1 MKKRTTGAVAPTV
14 VVPTTMNW
22 EVSRGGGLESFLR
35 DLAAEAQK
43 RSVPLVL
50 LSTGNRELHLGSVT
64 VRPIVEHAVSEFAF
78 VRALRR
84 RVRSDGFLV
93 PSDGVIL
100 ANAEHY
106 VWPFLSTK
114 QPVLLLAHGAVPP
127 TLARVKGRLKA
138 FVFEQGIERRA
149 VARASL
155 IAAVSQETVRYYAE
169 RFPSSRAKI
178 IRLPM
183 GIDFSRIPRIP
194 ERFSTRSPHDSARP
208 KVLFVG
214 RLSREKGLPLLL
226 SASRRLQT
234 RAPGLQLIIV
244 GEGPL
249 AAWLQRA
256 ASRNPHIHL
265 LGSLPRV
272 RVLELMQE
280 CDLLAITS
288 GYEGLP
294 TVLLEAL
301 ALGLPVVTTN
311 VGVASEVVR
320 PEIGVIAKAEPV
332 AFAEGMEAAL
342 RIDRTVA
349 RQFAASAR
357 PDMSFTR
364 TSDCLF
370 ELLAKAAENRP

>member
-1 MKKRTTGAVAPTV
+1 MNKGKTGAAAPTV
-14 VVPTTMNW
+14 IVPTTMNW
-22 EVSRGGGLESFLR
+22 EVTRGGGLESFLR

-43 RSVPLVL
+43 RSIPLVL
-50 LSTGNRELHLGSVT
+50 FSTGSRELHLGCVT
-64 VRPIVEHAVSEFAF
+64 VKPIIERAVSEFAF

-84 RVRSDGFLV
+84 RVRSDASLV

-114 QPVLLLAHGAVPP
+114 RPILLLAHGAVPP
-127 TLARVKGRLKA
+127 TLARAKGRLKA
-138 FVFEQGIERRA
+138 FVFEQTIEKRA
-149 VARASL
+149 VARAAL
-155 IAAVSQETVRYYAE
+155 IAAVSEETVRYYTE
-169 RFPSSRAKI
+169 KFPSSRAKI
-178 IRLPM
+178 TRLPM
-183 GIDFSRIPRIP
+183 GIDLSRIPRVP
-194 ERFSTRSPHDSARP
+194 ERFSSQSVHDAARP
-208 KVLFVG
+208 RVLFVG

-226 SASRRLQT
+226 SASSRLRT
-234 RAPGLQLIIV
+234 RAPRLQLIVV

-249 AAWLQRA
+249 AAWLQREA
-256 ASRNPHIHL
+256 RGNPHIHL
-265 LGSLPRV
+265 LGSLPHV

-280 CDLLAITS
+280 CDVLAITS

-320 PEIGVIAKAEPV
+320 PEIGVI
-332 AFAEGMEAAL
+332 GMEAAL

-349 RQFAASAR
+349 RSFAASVR
-357 PDMSFTR
+357 PDISFTR
-364 TSDCLF
+364 TSDRLF
-370 ELLAKAAENRP
+370 ELLAKTAENRP